1 MATAFK
7 KGDVVQ
13 LNTVIPQGPV
23 LALRMNDDGEVF
35 CLVEW
40 TDAKG
45 VKQQRWFEESTLVAG
60 D

>member
-23 LALRMNDDGEVF
+23 LALRMNDDGEVVRF
-35 CLVEW
+35 DSIFRAL
-40 TDAKG
+40 TPADSLIFK
-45 VKQQRWFEESTLVAG
+45 RWIDRT
-60 D
+60 